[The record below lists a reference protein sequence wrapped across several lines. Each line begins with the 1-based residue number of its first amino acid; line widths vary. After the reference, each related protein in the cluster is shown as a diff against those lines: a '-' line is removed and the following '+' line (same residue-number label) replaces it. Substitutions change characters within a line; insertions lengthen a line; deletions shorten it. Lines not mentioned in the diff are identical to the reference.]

1 LEPSIEE
8 TQVKGAAK
16 WLKRQQHQGV
26 NSPDPV
32 DDVDNS
38 NRGGEL
44 TKELGNSP
52 EDDLEL

>member
-1 LEPSIEE
+1 
-8 TQVKGAAK
+8 VKGAAK